1 MTSFAHAVRP
11 RHRQHGQSRARLA
24 LYLLGRGKRLCPP
37 TPQASVAKK
46 IFGPHVTQADPSR
59 HVFREW
65 SLTKEMNMTPRLNTF
80 AAAPAAMK
88 SWLDWSTG
96 ILKNGLED
104 SLMELVKIRASQIN
118 GCAVCLH
125 MHTAAARKHGESE
138 ERLYLLD
145 AWRESP
151 LYSERERA
159 ALAWT
164 EALTLVS
171 VTHAPDDV
179 YRDVQAQFT
188 EQEQVTLT
196 LLIVAINGWNR
207 VQVGFRAVH
216 PVQQRQAA

>member
-1 MTSFAHAVRP
+1 
-11 RHRQHGQSRARLA
+11 
-24 LYLLGRGKRLCPP
+24 
-37 TPQASVAKK
+37 
-46 IFGPHVTQADPSR
+46 
-59 HVFREW
+59 
-65 SLTKEMNMTPRLNTF
+65 MNMTPRLNTF
-80 AAAPAAMK
+80 AAAPAPMK
-88 SWLDWSTG
+88 SWLDWSTS
-96 ILKNGLED
+96 ILKSGLED

-125 MHTAAARKHGESE
+125 MHTTAARKHGETE

-171 VTHAPDDV
+171 ETHAPDDV
-179 YRDVQAQFT
+179 YRDMHAQFT

-207 VQVGFRAVH
+207 IQVGFRAVH
-216 PVQQRQAA
+216 PVQQREAA